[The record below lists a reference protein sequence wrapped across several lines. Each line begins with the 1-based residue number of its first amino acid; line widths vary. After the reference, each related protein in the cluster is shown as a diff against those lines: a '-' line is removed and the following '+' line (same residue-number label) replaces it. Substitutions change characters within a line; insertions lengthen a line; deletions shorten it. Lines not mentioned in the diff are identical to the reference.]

1 MSFFLSALERAEQ
14 DLARRRQAAAS
25 ELASEVNPVS
35 SVESRKG
42 LEQLKLLFAYSKFDI
57 GLYTA
62 VAMTFTG
69 AIAFEPA
76 VLRFHRGLLGL
87 AVFFTCLAG
96 MAAGIVA
103 RHCPHFVS
111 WSDLWEAKIGP
122 FRWRC
127 LKGEY
132 WAYLQHTCFGIALVA
147 AVLSVLSGCTKW
159 LFRAG
164 CIP

>member
-1 MSFFLSALERAEQ
+1 MSFFFSALERAEQ
-14 DLARRRQAAAS
+14 DLARRRQTASPEPAS
-25 ELASEVNPVS
+25 EANPVF
-35 SVESRKG
+35 SVDSRRG

-62 VAMTFTG
+62 VAITFTG

-76 VLRFHRGLLGL
+76 VFRFHRGLLGL

-96 MAAGIVA
+96 MAAGIIA
-103 RHCPHFVS
+103 SHCPQFTN
-111 WSDLWEAKIGP
+111 WSDMWGTKIGP

-132 WAYLQHTCFGIALVA
+132 WVYLQHTCFGIALVA
-147 AVLSVLSGCTKW
+147 AVLSVLSAYIKW
-159 LFRAG
+159 LPRAG
-164 CIP
+164 CTP